1 VDLIIDD
8 QDADHNGARYG
19 PDGSPAATFPYEDHK
34 CLCADIGCIS
44 IKDAG
49 RPNLGVLR
57 TRCRTCLRPAG
68 AHRLNVLRT
77 MPAQRVAPG
86 DLSHALT
93 AAFPWFRPTVGIGLV
108 DGVGEIDATAAFDIY
123 AGNSSAA
130 RAVPVAAEDTITTR
144 HGLQLIAQ
152 AAGAGAPRVPFRYTG
167 WQRRIA
173 WPRNPA

>member
-8 QDADHNGARYG
+8 QDADHDGARYG

-34 CLCADIGCIS
+34 CLWADIGCIS

-68 AHRLNVLRT
+68 AHRLDVLRT

-130 RAVPVAAEDTITTR
+130 RAVPVAAEDTITTATDCNSSHKR
-144 HGLQLIAQ
+144 PAPAHPACRS
-152 AAGAGAPRVPFRYTG
+152 ATRAGSVE
-167 WQRRIA
+167 
-173 WPRNPA
+173 